1 MKRAEALNLRVQE
14 VAAPILQSHGLEL
27 VEAVCVG
34 QGPRTVIRVF
44 IDKPGGISLTDC
56 EQAHRS
62 LSPALDVIDPFP
74 HAYTLE
80 ISSPG
85 LDRPLRT
92 PEHYAR
98 FVGLEIDISLRMPF
112 QGRKKYRGVLSAG
125 EAEGGW
131 RLVFGEAGKE
141 QALDFQ
147 LDEVREARLVPVI
160 DFKKGRSKKAAP
172 TPDGEQD

>member
-1 MKRAEALNLRVQE
+1 MSDAGAVSAGKPLVKRAEALNLRVQE

-92 PEHYAR
+92 AHDYRRLIGEP
-98 FVGLEIDISLRMPF
+98 VTLKLREPI
-112 QGRKKYRGVLSAG
+112 QSQ
-125 EAEGGW
+125 W
-131 RLVFGEAGKE
+131 RLVGTV
-141 QALDFQ
+141 L
-147 LDEVREARLVPVI
+147 EVEDGAVTLAIQQKKTTETIRVEFDHIAVARRKVE
-160 DFKKGRSKKAAP
+160 FSK
-172 TPDGEQD
+172 

>member
-85 LDRPLRT
+85 LDRPLRSAQDYRRLIGQPIT
-92 PEHYAR
+92 
-98 FVGLEIDISLRMPF
+98 LKLRQPI
-112 QGRKKYRGVLSAG
+112 QAQ
-125 EAEGGW
+125 W
-131 RLVFGEAGKE
+131 RLEGTVLDVDDRAVTLSVPQKKTAETMRIEFDHI
-141 QALDFQ
+141 AL
-147 LDEVREARLVPVI
+147 ARRKI
-160 DFKKGRSKKAAP
+160 EFSK
-172 TPDGEQD
+172 

>member
-1 MKRAEALNLRVQE
+1 MRDVGAVSDGKPSVKRAEALNLRVQE

-85 LDRPLRT
+85 LDRPLRSVQDYRRMT
-92 PEHYAR
+92 GQAIT
-98 FVGLEIDISLRMPF
+98 LKLRQPI
-112 QGRKKYRGVLSAG
+112 QAQ
-125 EAEGGW
+125 W
-131 RLVFGEAGKE
+131 RLEGTV
-141 QALDFQ
+141 LDVDDRAVT
-147 LDEVREARLVPVI
+147 LSVPQ
-160 DFKKGRSKKAAP
+160 KKTVETMRIEFDHIVLASRKIEFSK
-172 TPDGEQD
+172 

>member
-1 MKRAEALNLRVQE
+1 MRDVGAVPAGKPSVKRAEALNLRVQE
-14 VAAPILQSHGLEL
+14 IAAPILHSHGLEL

-34 QGPRTVIRVF
+34 QGARTVVRVF

-85 LDRPLRT
+85 LDRPLRNVQDYRRLIGQT
-92 PEHYAR
+92 IT
-98 FVGLEIDISLRMPF
+98 LKLR
-112 QGRKKYRGVLSAG
+112 QQIQSQ
-125 EAEGGW
+125 W
-131 RLVFGEAGKE
+131 RLEGTVAEVDDHAVTLSIPQKKTAESIRIEFDHI
-141 QALDFQ
+141 AL
-147 LDEVREARLVPVI
+147 ARRKI
-160 DFKKGRSKKAAP
+160 EFSK
-172 TPDGEQD
+172 

>member
-1 MKRAEALNLRVQE
+1 MRDAGAVSEGKPSVKRAEALNLRLQD

-27 VEAVCVG
+27 VEVMCVG
-34 QGPRTVIRVF
+34 QGSRTVIRVF

-85 LDRPLRT
+85 LDRPLRSVSDYRRLIGQPIT
-92 PEHYAR
+92 
-98 FVGLEIDISLRMPF
+98 LKLRQPI
-112 QGRKKYRGVLSAG
+112 QSQ
-125 EAEGGW
+125 W
-131 RLVFGEAGKE
+131 RLEGAVSAVDECAVTLSVPQKKHAESVRIEFG
-141 QALDFQ
+141 QIAL
-147 LDEVREARLVPVI
+147 ARRKI
-160 DFKKGRSKKAAP
+160 EFSK
-172 TPDGEQD
+172 

>member
-1 MKRAEALNLRVQE
+1 MSDAGAVSAGKPSVKRTEALNLRVQE
-14 VAAPILQSHGLEL
+14 VATPILQSHGLEL

-44 IDKPGGISLTDC
+44 IDKPGGITLTDC

-85 LDRPLRT
+85 LDRPLRSVQDYRRLIGKPVT
-92 PEHYAR
+92 
-98 FVGLEIDISLRMPF
+98 LKLREPI
-112 QGRKKYRGVLSAG
+112 QAQWRLAGTVVEVDDRGV
-125 EAEGGW
+125 
-131 RLVFGEAGKE
+131 
-141 QALDFQ
+141 ALAIQQKKVTETIRVEFDQ
-147 LDEVREARLVPVI
+147 IALARRKVE
-160 DFKKGRSKKAAP
+160 FS
-172 TPDGEQD
+172 

>member
-1 MKRAEALNLRVQE
+1 MSDAGAVSAGKPSVKRAEALNLRIQE
-14 VAAPILQSHGLEL
+14 IAAPILQSHGLEL

-44 IDKPGGISLTDC
+44 IDKPGGITLTDC

-85 LDRPLRT
+85 LDRPLRSVQDYRRLIGKPVT
-92 PEHYAR
+92 
-98 FVGLEIDISLRMPF
+98 LKLREPI
-112 QGRKKYRGVLSAG
+112 QAQ
-125 EAEGGW
+125 W
-131 RLVFGEAGKE
+131 RLVGAVVEVDDRGVTLSIQQKKTTETIRVEFD
-141 QALDFQ
+141 QIAL
-147 LDEVREARLVPVI
+147 ARRKVE
-160 DFKKGRSKKAAP
+160 FS
-172 TPDGEQD
+172 

>member
-1 MKRAEALNLRVQE
+1 MRDVGAVSVGKPSVKRAEALNLRVQE
-14 VAAPILQSHGLEL
+14 VATPILQSHGLEL

-44 IDKPGGISLTDC
+44 IDKPGGITLTDC

-85 LDRPLRT
+85 LDRPLRSVQDYRRLIGKPVT
-92 PEHYAR
+92 
-98 FVGLEIDISLRMPF
+98 LKLREPI
-112 QGRKKYRGVLSAG
+112 QAQWRLAGTVVEVDDRGV
-125 EAEGGW
+125 
-131 RLVFGEAGKE
+131 
-141 QALDFQ
+141 ALAIQQKKVTETIRVEFDQ
-147 LDEVREARLVPVI
+147 IALARRKVE
-160 DFKKGRSKKAAP
+160 FS
-172 TPDGEQD
+172 

>member
-1 MKRAEALNLRVQE
+1 MSDAGAVSAAKPSVKRAEALNLRVQE

-34 QGPRTVIRVF
+34 EGPRAVIRVF
-44 IDKPGGISLTDC
+44 IDKPGGITLTDC

-85 LDRPLRT
+85 LDRPLRGVQDYRRLIGKPVT
-92 PEHYAR
+92 
-98 FVGLEIDISLRMPF
+98 LTLRAPI
-112 QGRKKYRGVLSAG
+112 QGQ
-125 EAEGGW
+125 W
-131 RLVFGEAGKE
+131 RLVGIVVDVEDRAVTLAVQQKKVTE
-141 QALDFQ
+141 TIRVELDQIAL
-147 LDEVREARLVPVI
+147 ARRKVE
-160 DFKKGRSKKAAP
+160 FS
-172 TPDGEQD
+172 

>member
-1 MKRAEALNLRVQE
+1 MSDAGAVSAGKPSVKRAEALNLRVQE
-14 VAAPILQSHGLEL
+14 VEATILQSHGREL
-27 VEAVCVG
+27 VETVCVG

-92 PEHYAR
+92 VHDYRRLIGEP
-98 FVGLEIDISLRMPF
+98 VTLKLREPI
-112 QGRKKYRGVLSAG
+112 QAQ
-125 EAEGGW
+125 W
-131 RLVFGEAGKE
+131 RLVGTVVEVDENAVTLVIQQKKTTDTIRVEFDHI
-141 QALDFQ
+141 AL
-147 LDEVREARLVPVI
+147 ARRKVE
-160 DFKKGRSKKAAP
+160 FSK
-172 TPDGEQD
+172 

>member
-1 MKRAEALNLRVQE
+1 MRDVGAVSDGKPSVKRAEALNLRVQE

-85 LDRPLRT
+85 LDRPLRSVQDYRRMT
-92 PEHYAR
+92 GQAIT
-98 FVGLEIDISLRMPF
+98 LKLRQPI
-112 QGRKKYRGVLSAG
+112 QAQ
-125 EAEGGW
+125 W
-131 RLVFGEAGKE
+131 RLEGTVLDVDDRAVTLSVPQKKTVETMRIEFDHI
-141 QALDFQ
+141 AL
-147 LDEVREARLVPVI
+147 ARRKI
-160 DFKKGRSKKAAP
+160 EFSK
-172 TPDGEQD
+172 

>member
-1 MKRAEALNLRVQE
+1 MSDAGAVPAGKPSVKRAEALNLRIQE
-14 VAAPILQSHGLEL
+14 IAAPILQSHGLEL

-44 IDKPGGISLTDC
+44 IDKPGGITLTDC

-85 LDRPLRT
+85 LDRPLRSMQDYRRLIGKPVT
-92 PEHYAR
+92 
-98 FVGLEIDISLRMPF
+98 LKLREPI
-112 QGRKKYRGVLSAG
+112 QAQ
-125 EAEGGW
+125 W
-131 RLVFGEAGKE
+131 RLVGAVVEVDDRGVTLAIQQKKTTETIRVEFD
-141 QALDFQ
+141 QIAL
-147 LDEVREARLVPVI
+147 ARRKVE
-160 DFKKGRSKKAAP
+160 FS
-172 TPDGEQD
+172 

>member
-1 MKRAEALNLRVQE
+1 MSDAGVVSAGKPSVKRAEALNLRIQE
-14 VAAPILQSHGLEL
+14 IAAPILQSHGLEL

-44 IDKPGGISLTDC
+44 IDKPGGITLTDC

-85 LDRPLRT
+85 LDRPLRSVQDYRRLIGKPVT
-92 PEHYAR
+92 
-98 FVGLEIDISLRMPF
+98 LKLREPI
-112 QGRKKYRGVLSAG
+112 QAQ
-125 EAEGGW
+125 W
-131 RLVFGEAGKE
+131 RLVGAVVEVDDRGVTLGIQQKKTTETIRVEFD
-141 QALDFQ
+141 QIAL
-147 LDEVREARLVPVI
+147 ARRKVE
-160 DFKKGRSKKAAP
+160 FS
-172 TPDGEQD
+172 

>member
-1 MKRAEALNLRVQE
+1 MSDAGAVSAGKPSVKRAEALNLRIQE
-14 VAAPILQSHGLEL
+14 IAAPILQSHGLEL

-44 IDKPGGISLTDC
+44 IDKPGGITLTDC

-85 LDRPLRT
+85 LDRPLRSVQDYRRLIGKPVT
-92 PEHYAR
+92 
-98 FVGLEIDISLRMPF
+98 LKLREPI
-112 QGRKKYRGVLSAG
+112 QAQ
-125 EAEGGW
+125 W
-131 RLVFGEAGKE
+131 RLVGAVVEVDDRGVTLGIQQKKTTETIRVEFD
-141 QALDFQ
+141 QIAL
-147 LDEVREARLVPVI
+147 ARRKVE
-160 DFKKGRSKKAAP
+160 FS
-172 TPDGEQD
+172 

>member
-1 MKRAEALNLRVQE
+1 MNDTGVISAGKPAVKRAEALNLRVQE

-44 IDKPGGISLTDC
+44 IDKPGGITLTDC

-85 LDRPLRT
+85 LDRPLRSVSDYRRLIGKPVT
-92 PEHYAR
+92 
-98 FVGLEIDISLRMPF
+98 LKLREPI
-112 QGRKKYRGVLSAG
+112 QTQ
-125 EAEGGW
+125 W
-131 RLVFGEAGKE
+131 RLVGTVA
-141 QALDFQ
+141 
-147 LDEVREARLVPVI
+147 EVDDRGVVLAI
-160 DFKKGRSKKAAP
+160 QQKKATETIRVEFDQIALARRKV
-172 TPDGEQD
+172 EFS

>member
-1 MKRAEALNLRVQE
+1 MSDAGAVSAGKPSVKRAEALNLRIQE
-14 VAAPILQSHGLEL
+14 IAAPILQSHGLEL

-44 IDKPGGISLTDC
+44 IDKPGGITLTDC

-85 LDRPLRT
+85 LDRPLRSVQDYRRLIGKPVT
-92 PEHYAR
+92 
-98 FVGLEIDISLRMPF
+98 LKLREPIRA
-112 QGRKKYRGVLSAG
+112 Q
-125 EAEGGW
+125 W
-131 RLVFGEAGKE
+131 RLVGAVVEVDDRGVTLGIQQKKTTETIRVEFD
-141 QALDFQ
+141 QIAL
-147 LDEVREARLVPVI
+147 ARRKVE
-160 DFKKGRSKKAAP
+160 FS
-172 TPDGEQD
+172 

>member
-1 MKRAEALNLRVQE
+1 MSDAGAVSAGKPSVKRAEALNLRIQE
-14 VAAPILQSHGLEL
+14 IAAPILQSHGLEL

-44 IDKPGGISLTDC
+44 IDKPGGITLTDC

-85 LDRPLRT
+85 LDRPLRS
-92 PEHYAR
+92 
-98 FVGLEIDISLRMPF
+98 VQD
-112 QGRKKYRGVLSAG
+112 YRRLSGKSVTHKSREPIQAQ
-125 EAEGGW
+125 W
-131 RLVFGEAGKE
+131 RLVGAVVEVDDRGVTLAIQQKKTTETIRVEFD
-141 QALDFQ
+141 QIAL
-147 LDEVREARLVPVI
+147 ARRKVE
-160 DFKKGRSKKAAP
+160 FS
-172 TPDGEQD
+172 

>member
-1 MKRAEALNLRVQE
+1 MSDAGTVSAGKPSVKRAEALNLRVQE

-27 VEAVCVG
+27 VETVCVG

-92 PEHYAR
+92 VQDYRRVIGHQ
-98 FVGLEIDISLRMPF
+98 VTLKLREPM
-112 QGRKKYRGVLSAG
+112 QSQ
-125 EAEGGW
+125 W
-131 RLVFGEAGKE
+131 RLEGTVVEVEDCAVTLAVQQKKTTDTIRVEFDHI
-141 QALDFQ
+141 AL
-147 LDEVREARLVPVI
+147 ARRKVE
-160 DFKKGRSKKAAP
+160 FSK
-172 TPDGEQD
+172 

>member
-1 MKRAEALNLRVQE
+1 MSDAGAVSAGKPSVKRAEALNLRVQE
-14 VAAPILQSHGLEL
+14 IAAPILQSYGLEL

-44 IDKPGGISLTDC
+44 IDKPGGITLTDC

-85 LDRPLRT
+85 LDRPLR
-92 PEHYAR
+92 R
-98 FVGLEIDISLRMPF
+98 VQD
-112 QGRKKYRGVLSAG
+112 YRRLIGKPVTLKLCEPIQAQ
-125 EAEGGW
+125 W
-131 RLVFGEAGKE
+131 RLVGAVVEVDDRGVTLAIQQKKTTETIRVEFD
-141 QALDFQ
+141 QIAL
-147 LDEVREARLVPVI
+147 ARRKVE
-160 DFKKGRSKKAAP
+160 FS
-172 TPDGEQD
+172 

>member
-1 MKRAEALNLRVQE
+1 MSDAGAVSAGKPSVKRAEALNLRVQE
-14 VAAPILQSHGLEL
+14 VATPILQSHGLEL

-44 IDKPGGISLTDC
+44 IDKPGGVTLTDC

-85 LDRPLRT
+85 LDRPLRSVQDYRRLIGKPVT
-92 PEHYAR
+92 
-98 FVGLEIDISLRMPF
+98 LKLREPI
-112 QGRKKYRGVLSAG
+112 QAQWRLAGTVAEVDDRGVVLAIQQKKVT
-125 EAEGGW
+125 ETIRVE
-131 RLVFGEAGKE
+131 FD
-141 QALDFQ
+141 QIAL
-147 LDEVREARLVPVI
+147 ARRKVE
-160 DFKKGRSKKAAP
+160 FS
-172 TPDGEQD
+172 

>member
-1 MKRAEALNLRVQE
+1 MSDAGAVSAGKPSVKRAEALNLRIQE
-14 VAAPILQSHGLEL
+14 IAAPILQSHGLEL

-44 IDKPGGISLTDC
+44 IDKPGGITLTDC

-85 LDRPLRT
+85 LDRPLRSVQDYRRLSGKPVT
-92 PEHYAR
+92 
-98 FVGLEIDISLRMPF
+98 LKLREPI
-112 QGRKKYRGVLSAG
+112 QAQ
-125 EAEGGW
+125 W
-131 RLVFGEAGKE
+131 RLVGAVVEVDDRGVTLGIQQKKTTETIRVEFD
-141 QALDFQ
+141 QIAL
-147 LDEVREARLVPVI
+147 ARRKVE
-160 DFKKGRSKKAAP
+160 FS
-172 TPDGEQD
+172 